1 MSKPIMNV
9 KLPKVD
15 DLFTGNSVELLGS
28 ENQITEIAIADIHS
42 FPSHPFR
49 VILRRRIRG
58 VANATKNTSVSTST
72 TDAAMEV

>member
-1 MSKPIMNV
+1 MVSRGSFCTVATTVASRFSRPARAMITLPRNV
-9 KLPKVD
+9 RPM
-15 DLFTGNSVELLGS
+15 
-28 ENQITEIAIADIHS
+28 
-42 FPSHPFR
+42 PSHPFR